1 MTTTQKSG
9 PQKSG
14 VAILGIFAVDVTFLA
29 PRLPA
34 IGETLAGSGFIM
46 GPGGKGSNQAV
57 AAARAGGE
65 VKFISKIG
73 KDAFGDIGLKTWAD
87 AGATARVQRIDSHPT
102 GSAFIFVN
110 DQNGQ
115 NAIIVYPGASGT
127 LTPADLDLEAETIAA
142 AKVFVTQLEQPVDA
156 AIRGLE
162 IARAAGTITVFNP
175 APAVAFPDA
184 VYGLSDYI
192 APNETEA
199 AMLTGIAPGTVD
211 DARKAGDALLKKGAR
226 NALITLGGNG
236 VLLHNATESVHLPAK
251 AAGEVIDTTGA
262 GDAFLGGFSAALSK
276 GLSPVD
282 AVRYGS
288 ATAGISVTRRGA
300 AASMPTAAEIEA
312 FLKS

>member
-1 MTTTQKSG
+1 MTDPK
-9 PQKSG
+9 KSG

-65 VKFISKIG
+65 VRFISKIG
-73 KDAFGDIGLKTWAD
+73 KDTFGDIGLKTWAE

-110 DQNGQ
+110 DANGQ
-115 NAIIVYPGASGT
+115 NAIIVYAGASGT
-127 LTPADLDLEAETIAA
+127 LSPADLDLEADTIASS
-142 AKVFVTQLEQPVDA
+142 KVFVTQLEQPVDA
-156 AIRGLE
+156 ALRGLQ
-162 IARAAGTITVFNP
+162 IARDAGTITVFNP
-175 APAVAFPDA
+175 APATAFPDEI
-184 VYGLSDYI
+184 YRLSDYI

-211 DARKAGDALLKKGAR
+211 DARKAGDALLAKGAK

-236 VLLHNATESVHLPAK
+236 VLLHNATQSVHLPAR

-276 GLSPVD
+276 GLDPVE
-282 AVRYGS
+282 AARYGS

-312 FLKS
+312 FLAS

>member
-1 MTTTQKSG
+1 MTNI
-9 PQKSG
+9 QKSG

-34 IGETLAGSGFIM
+34 IGETLAGSGFIL

-65 VKFISKIG
+65 VRFITKIG
-73 KDAFGDIGLKTWAD
+73 KDAFGDIGLKTWAE
-87 AGATARVQRIDSHPT
+87 AGATPHVQRIDSHPT

-110 DQNGQ
+110 DHNGQ
-115 NAIIVYPGASGT
+115 NAIIVYAGASGT
-127 LTPADLDLEAETIAA
+127 LTPADLDLEAATIAA
-142 AKVFVTQLEQPVDA
+142 SKVFVTQLEQPVDA
-156 AIRGLE
+156 AVRGLQ

-175 APAVAFPDA
+175 APAMAFPDE

-211 DARKAGDALLKKGAR
+211 DARKAGDALLEKGAR

-236 VLLHNATESVHLPAK
+236 VLLHNAERSVHLPAR

-262 GDAFLGGFSAALSK
+262 GDAFLGGFAAALSK
-276 GLSPVD
+276 GLDPVE
-282 AVRYGS
+282 AARYGS

-312 FLKS
+312 FLAS